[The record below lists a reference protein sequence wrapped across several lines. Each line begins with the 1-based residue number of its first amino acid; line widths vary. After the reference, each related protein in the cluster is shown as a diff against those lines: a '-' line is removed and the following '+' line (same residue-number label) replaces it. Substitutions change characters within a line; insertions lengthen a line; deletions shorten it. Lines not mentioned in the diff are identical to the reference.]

1 MPSLDRRSFLTGAAG
16 AATAAGVAAV
26 LPGTAAAQPVLGDT
40 GSTGL
45 QGIEAPGLVGVTA
58 PAGSTDLGEVRFA
71 LPGGWGEWTPFG
83 TENHGRDAGAGLASA
98 PVPTPDGAVGFEVRA
113 PQGTQPVYA
122 STAGAQAPAPE
133 GTEVQGMR
141 QVPGVAQ
148 YAALPVV
155 DCYGIPVVPRWAW
168 GCDESI
174 SFGAI
179 EYRPA
184 QVLTVHHSV
193 TPANWDPASTM
204 RGFHR
209 YHTLTNGW
217 GDIGYQLVIDPSG
230 QVYQGHRTH
239 SGYPVFAGPMPHGVR
254 PDSVIGAHVAGTN
267 SGNIGICLMGNFDQ
281 GFPTPGA
288 YGALVNVLAKLCNA
302 LSLDPFQGV
311 NYWNPDGGWSRPAQ
325 AIQGHRDWM
334 STGCP
339 GNSLHSTLPQVRQA
353 VALAKNSGAMF
364 PTSAGAPSVILPG
377 STG

>member
-1 MPSLDRRSFLTGAAG
+1 MSLTRRGFLSAAAVTAG
-16 AATAAGVAAV
+16 ATLAGVR
-26 LPGTAAAQPVLGDT
+26 GTTAGANPLGSLGDLAT
-40 GSTGL
+40 GSLERLDAGSGMLTPRGPL
-45 QGIEAPGLVGVTA
+45 GSVGVTFPSA
-58 PAGSTDLGEVRFA
+58 EQVGGTIRFA
-71 LPGGWGEWTPFG
+71 FGDGSLGDWLPLTPLDGAPDGGARNAAE
-83 TENHGRDAGAGLASA
+83 LVSA
-98 PVPTPDGAVGFEVRA
+98 PQGATAFEVRA
-113 PQGTQPVYA
+113 AQGTQAVVLDDGRHGGQNYA
-122 STAGAQAPAPE
+122 GLRR
-133 GTEVQGMR
+133 VDFL
-141 QVPGVAQ
+141 GV
-148 YAALPVV
+148 
-155 DCYGIPVVPRWAW
+155 PVVPRSAW
-168 GCDESI
+168 GADDNASGGWAPQFFRPQCITIHHTAMACGPDRVGNLRSI
-174 SFGAI
+174 FNYHAN
-179 EYRPA
+179 
-184 QVLTVHHSV
+184 VL
-193 TPANWDPASTM
+193 
-204 RGFHR
+204 
-209 YHTLTNGW
+209 GW

-239 SGYPVFAGPMPHGVR
+239 SGYPVFAGPMPPGVR